1 ENDGNL
7 EIKDPQGNILFQ
19 KSLDKN
25 KNALVIVRSFAP
37 YLPASV
43 AIMEK

>member
-1 ENDGNL
+1 
-7 EIKDPQGNILFQ
+7 
-19 KSLDKN
+19 KN

>member
-1 ENDGNL
+1 
-7 EIKDPQGNILFQ
+7 FQ

-25 KNALVIVRSFAP
+25 KNALVVVRSFAP